1 MDVIMLRSTLQLIA
15 FTAALAISLL
25 ALASPDDV
33 MMQAISGQAEP
44 PSGEHV
50 NYFEDDPNTRG
61 YLALPEGEGPFPAVI
76 LIHEWNGLVDRIR
89 QTADAFAAHGYI
101 ALAADLYS
109 GRTGGNREEN
119 MALVREVRAD
129 EPTMIANLNA
139 AVAWLESSTP
149 ATGQVATIGWCF
161 GGGIALS
168 YALGGDEHE
177 GTAIFYGSLL
187 DDPEQMAHVH
197 HEVYGTFAENDRG
210 IPVEAVDAFVE
221 AMRAAGIENDVHI
234 YDQVEHG
241 FWLHTE
247 RDPANNR
254 PAAAHAWERL
264 RAYLNRT
271 IDGPDPAR
279 TDASHDHH

>member
-1 MDVIMLRSTLQLIA
+1 MTPIPRRITALIV
-15 FTAALAISLL
+15 ALATATL
-25 ALASPDDV
+25 ANASPEDA
-33 MMQAISGQAEP
+33 MMRAISGQAEP
-44 PSGEHV
+44 PQGEHV
-50 NYFEDDPNTRG
+50 AYFDADANTRG
-61 YLALPEGEGPFPAVI
+61 YLALPEGDGPFPAVI

-109 GRTGGNREEN
+109 GRTGSTRDEN

-129 EPTMIANLNA
+129 EPTMIANLDA
-139 AVAWLESSTP
+139 AVDWLESNAPT
-149 ATGQVATIGWCF
+149 TGRVATIGWCF

-187 DDPEQMAHVH
+187 DDPTQMAHVH

-210 IPVEAVDAFVE
+210 IPVAEVEAFVG
-221 AMRAAGIENDVHI
+221 AMRAAGIDNDVHI
-234 YDQVEHG
+234 YDSVEHG

-247 RDPANNR
+247 RDPGNNR

-271 IDGPDPAR
+271 IDGPDPAQSQS
-279 TDASHDHH
+279 AHDHD